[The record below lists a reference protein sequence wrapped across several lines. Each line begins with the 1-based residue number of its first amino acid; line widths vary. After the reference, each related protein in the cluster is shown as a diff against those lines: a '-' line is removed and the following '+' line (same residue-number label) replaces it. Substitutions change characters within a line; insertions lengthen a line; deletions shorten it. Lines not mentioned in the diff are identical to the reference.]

1 VHAESPS
8 ARSGTSKFRP
18 GEAVP
23 TGIALLRD
31 PHLNKGTAF
40 SDAERDAL
48 GLRGLLPPH
57 VFSESEQEER
67 VLAQVRRGA
76 TDLDKYMALSA
87 LQERNETLF
96 FRILYRH
103 LDEMMPIVYTP
114 TVGEA
119 CQKFGH
125 IYQRPRGLFV
135 SIDDRGRIESVLRNW
150 PVRDV
155 QVIVVTDGARILG
168 LGDLGANGMGI
179 PVGKL
184 ALYTACAG
192 IEPRT
197 CLPITLDVGTNNE
210 SLLADPMYIGLRRHR
225 ADGAEYDEFIEEF
238 VAAVQAVFPNVLLQF
253 EDFANNHAFELL
265 QRYQDRLCCFNDDIQ
280 GTASVALAGILAS
293 LRITGMRLADHR
305 FLFLGAGEA
314 GIGIADLIVSEL
326 VDGGMA
332 ADEARKLC
340 WFCDSQGLVVKSRS
354 HLAAHKLPYAH
365 EHAWTDNLLDAVRAL
380 RPTALIGVSGQ
391 AQSFTGPIVT
401 AMAEL
406 NERPMVFA
414 LSNPTSKA
422 ECTARQAY
430 TWTSGRAI
438 FASGSPF
445 PAVEI
450 EGRTHVPGQGNNSYI
465 FPGVGLGVIASGAT
479 RVTEEM
485 FRAAAR
491 TLAKETSKAELETGC
506 LYPSLARIRDVSARI
521 ACAVAEVAHARDL
534 ATVARPHEL
543 LPAVKARQYHPEY
556 HRYA

>member
-1 VHAESPS
+1 MPWVAD
-8 ARSGTSKFRP
+8 
-18 GEAVP
+18 AVP
-23 TGIALLRD
+23 TGMALLRD

-40 SDAERDAL
+40 SEAERELL

-57 VFSESEQEER
+57 VFSEAQQEER
-67 VLAQVRRGA
+67 VLAQIRRGA

-103 LDEMMPIVYTP
+103 LEEMMPIVYTP

-119 CQKFGH
+119 CQRFGH

-135 SIDDRGRIESVLRNW
+135 SIEDRGRVESVLRNW

-155 QVIVVTDGARILG
+155 RVIVVTDGARILG
-168 LGDLGANGMGI
+168 LGDLGADGMGI

-192 IEPRT
+192 IDPRT
-197 CLPITLDVGTNNE
+197 SLPITLDVGTNNE
-210 SLLADPMYIGLRRHR
+210 TLLADPMYIGLRRHR
-225 ADGAEYDEFIEEF
+225 ADGAEYDDFVEEF
-238 VAAVQAVFPNVLLQF
+238 VQAVQTVFPKVLLQF
-253 EDFANNHAFELL
+253 EDFSNNHAFDLL
-265 QRYQDRLCCFNDDIQ
+265 KRYQDRLCCFNDDIQ
-280 GTASVALAGILAS
+280 GTASVALAGVLAS
-293 LRITGMRLADHR
+293 LRASGMSLRDHR

-326 VDGGMA
+326 VDGGMDA
-332 ADEARKLC
+332 AEARRLC
-340 WFCDSQGLVVKSRS
+340 WFCDSQGLVVKSRT
-354 HLAAHKLPYAH
+354 HLAHHKLPYAH
-365 EHAWTDNLLDAVRAL
+365 DHAWTADLLEAVKTL

-391 AQSFTGPIVT
+391 AQSFTGPVVT
-401 AMAEL
+401 AMAEI

-430 TWTSGRAI
+430 TWSNGRAI

-445 PAVEI
+445 PAVELD
-450 EGRTHVPGQGNNSYI
+450 GRTFVPGQGNNSYI
-465 FPGVGLGVIASGAT
+465 FPGVGLGVVASGAS

-491 TLAKETSKAELETGC
+491 TLARETTPAELESGC
-506 LYPSLARIRDVSARI
+506 LYPALTRIREVSARI
-521 ACAVAEVAHARDL
+521 ACAVAEIAYERGL
-534 ATVARPHEL
+534 ATVARPESM
-543 LPAVKARQYHPEY
+543 LPFVMAKQYQPEY
-556 HRYA
+556 RRHA